1 MLVGGDPREKVWFW
15 LRRHLVFIAVHTST
29 RSRSPSA
36 VRVRL
41 QRHVRY
47 PKLTRSA
54 ARAAS
59 SSLSF
64 AMFLWW
70 SKDWAPTSPRK
81 GDQHTRAPPSTLMT
95 PTSSSIRRAQI
106 VPRGAG
112 GPGVVF
118 GGEARLMP
126 RGADLVARADAA
138 MSGKSGTVA
147 TTTPMSSTRS
157 DALTPSSFFGWTPA
171 FFSWLMPGADE
182 ESEQQL
188 SAEKQRVR
196 AALVT
201 VSWCPNSCA
210 VWTCGGP

>member
-1 MLVGGDPREKVWFW
+1 
-15 LRRHLVFIAVHTST
+15 
-29 RSRSPSA
+29 
-36 VRVRL
+36 
-41 QRHVRY
+41 
-47 PKLTRSA
+47 
-54 ARAAS
+54 
-59 SSLSF
+59 
-64 AMFLWW
+64 MFLWW

-210 VWTCGGP
+210 VWTPAEGRNACARWRAPPLPLRFHCSPTPVPLLSHSSPSPLPLLSLSSDCRAGGGASNSAQHACRQAV